1 MQNKIQAPRPRRPAP
16 DEQHVLEHLTFR
28 PIALH
33 EAERFDQLIV
43 QHHYLQRSELVGEH
57 LRYVATYQ
65 GQWLALAAWCA
76 PTWHLKARD
85 AFIGWTDEQRRTRL
99 PLLANNARLLVLPDC
114 HYPNLISRF
123 MKLMLARLSADWQ
136 ARWGHP
142 LALVE
147 SFVDPQLDR
156 GTAYPV
162 SGWSKLGHS
171 AGWKR
176 SAEDFYQKH
185 GRPKQIW
192 VRELVKKACVKLRAP
207 TLPPDWAAVEEN
219 ARPRCTAKAPQLR
232 RLVETLRAKV
242 PECRSK
248 KGLAFPIAG
257 MLALL
262 AQATFSGVRRGP
274 QDLAGYAATLTQG
287 QLRALGF
294 RCDKH
299 TRRVRCPG
307 VTPFRDVLI
316 GVDAAA
322 LQRAL
327 LAWQEQLLGPAQDN
341 LVIVDGKTLRH
352 AHLEL
357 VSAVNGRG
365 RWLGT
370 VAVPEGSNE
379 IPAARQ
385 LLTQVSLENKTTLA
399 DALHTQLE
407 TAQQILFEGGG
418 DYALT
423 VKANQKGLVQTLAT
437 LLTPGKFSPS
447 AHAADPR
454 ADPGTQLQPSGDSAP
469 GMPGSDPGA
478 GQFSRRPADC
488 APAAAGAESRS
499 EDHRNGVSDQQPDA
513 GTTRRLGLAAPQAQL
528 LGDRKPVAPRA
539 GRVAG

>member
-1 MQNKIQAPRPRRPAP
+1 MPNQINIGGHRQPTA
-16 DEQHVLEHLTFR
+16 DEQHILEQLTVQ
-28 PIALH
+28 PIAPH
-33 EAERFDQLIV
+33 ETERFDQLIV

-85 AFIGWTDEQRRTRL
+85 AFIGWTDEQRRVRL

-114 HYPNLISRF
+114 HAPNLISRF

-136 ARWGHP
+136 ACWGHP

-147 SFVDPQLDR
+147 SFVDPQLYR
-156 GTAYPV
+156 GTAYKV
-162 SGWSKLGHS
+162 SGWSRLGQS

-185 GRPKQIW
+185 DRPKQIW
-192 VRELVKKACVKLRAP
+192 VRALVHQACEKLRAP
-207 TLPPDWAAVEEN
+207 TLPPDWAAVEQN
-219 ARPRCTAKAPQLR
+219 ARPRCRAKALQLR
-232 RLVETLRAKV
+232 SLVETLRAQV

-257 MLALL
+257 MLALIAL
-262 AQATFSGVRRGP
+262 ATFSGVRRGP
-274 QDLAGYAATLTQG
+274 QDLADYAATLSQG

-327 LAWQEQLLGPAQDN
+327 LAWQEQLLGPAQDP

-357 VSAVNGRG
+357 VSAVTGQG

-370 VAVPEGSNE
+370 LAVPEGSNE

-385 LLTQVSLENKTTLA
+385 LLTQVPVENKTTLA

-454 ADPGTQLQPSGDSAP
+454 ADPGTQLQPPGDSP
-469 GMPGSDPGA
+469 LGMPGSDPGA
-478 GQFSRRPADC
+478 SRLSRRAPHC
-488 APAAAGAESRS
+488 APAPAGALSRS
-499 EDHRNGVSDQQPDA
+499 QDDRDGVSDQQPDPGA
-513 GTTRRLGLAAPQAQL
+513 TRRLGLAAPQAQL
-528 LGDRKPVAPRA
+528 LGDREPVAPRA
-539 GRVAG
+539 GRVAR

>member
-1 MQNKIQAPRPRRPAP
+1 MPHPITPPYHRQPTA
-16 DEQHVLEHLTFR
+16 DEQHVLEHLTVR
-28 PIALH
+28 PIEPH

-43 QHHYLQRSELVGEH
+43 QHHYLKRSELVGEH
-57 LRYVATYQ
+57 LRYVATYR
-65 GQWLALAAWCA
+65 GQWLGLAAWCA
-76 PTWHLKARD
+76 PVWHLKARD

-114 HYPNLISRF
+114 HFPNLISRF

-147 SFVDPQLDR
+147 SFVDPQLYR
-156 GTAYPV
+156 GTAYKV
-162 SGWSKLGHS
+162 SGWSKLGQS

-185 GRPKQIW
+185 DRPKQIW
-192 VRELVKKACVKLRAP
+192 VRELVKQACVKLRAP
-207 TLPPDWAAVEEN
+207 TLPPDWAAVAQN

-232 RLVETLRAKV
+232 SLVETLRAEV

-248 KGLAFPIAG
+248 KGLVFPIAG
-257 MLALL
+257 MLALI

-274 QDLAGYAATLTQG
+274 QDLADYAATLSQG

-307 VTPFRDVLI
+307 ITPFRDVLI

-327 LAWQEQLLGPAQDN
+327 LAWQEQLLGPPQDD

-357 VSAVNGRG
+357 VSAVTGQG

-370 VAVPEGSNE
+370 HAVPEGSNE

-385 LLTQVSLENKTTLA
+385 LLTQVSVENKTTLA

-447 AHAADPR
+447 AHAADPC
-454 ADPGTQLQPSGDSAP
+454 ADPGTQLQPP
-469 GMPGSDPGA
+469 
-478 GQFSRRPADC
+478 
-488 APAAAGAESRS
+488 
-499 EDHRNGVSDQQPDA
+499 
-513 GTTRRLGLAAPQAQL
+513 
-528 LGDRKPVAPRA
+528 
-539 GRVAG
+539 

>member
-1 MQNKIQAPRPRRPAP
+1 MPTKSNASRPRRPTA
-16 DEQHVLEHLTFR
+16 DEQHVLEHLTVR
-28 PIALH
+28 PLEPH
-33 EAERFDQLIV
+33 ETARFDQLIV
-43 QHHYLQRSELVGEH
+43 QHHYLHRSELVGEH
-57 LRYVATYQ
+57 VRYVATYQ

-85 AFIGWTDEQRRTRL
+85 AFIGWTNEQRRTRL

-114 HYPNLISRF
+114 HFPNLISRF
-123 MKLMLARLSADWQ
+123 MKLMLARLSTDWQ

-147 SFVDPQLDR
+147 SFVDPQLYR
-156 GTAYPV
+156 GTAYKV

-185 GRPKQIW
+185 DRPKQIW
-192 VRELVKKACVKLRAP
+192 VRELVKNARVKLRAP
-207 TLPPDWAAVEEN
+207 TLPPAWAAVAQN
-219 ARPRCTAKAPQLR
+219 AQPRCTAKAPQLR
-232 RLVETLRAKV
+232 SLVETLRAEV

-257 MLALL
+257 MLALI

-274 QDLAGYAATLTQG
+274 QDLADYAATLTQG

-299 TRRVRCPG
+299 TGRVRCPG

-316 GVDAAA
+316 GVDAIA
-322 LQRAL
+322 LERAL
-327 LAWQEQLLGPAQDN
+327 LAWQEQLLGPAPDD

-357 VSAVNGRG
+357 VSAVNGQG

-379 IPAARQ
+379 IPIARQ
-385 LLTQVSLENKTTLA
+385 LLSKVSVQNKTTLA

-423 VKANQKGLVQTLAT
+423 VKANQKQRVQTLAT
-437 LLTPGKFSPS
+437 LLTPGEFSPS

-454 ADPGTQLQPSGDSAP
+454 VDSGTQLQPSGDSPP

-478 GQFSRRPADC
+478 SRFSRRTPDC
-488 APAAAGAESRS
+488 AAAAAGAVCRP
-499 EDHRNGVSDQQPDA
+499 EDHRNGLSDQQPDA
-513 GTTRRLGLAAPQAQL
+513 GATRRFGLAAPQAEL

>member
-1 MQNKIQAPRPRRPAP
+1 MPTQIHAPRHRRPSA
-16 DEQHVLEHLTFR
+16 DEQHLLEHLTVR
-28 PIALH
+28 PIAPH
-33 EAERFDQLIV
+33 ETGRFDQLIV
-43 QHHYLQRSELVGEH
+43 QHHYLKRSELVGEH
-57 LRYVATYQ
+57 LRYVAIYQ

-85 AFIGWTDEQRRTRL
+85 AFIGWSDEQRRTRL

-114 HYPNLISRF
+114 HFPNLISRF

-147 SFVDPQLDR
+147 SFVDPQLYR
-156 GTAYPV
+156 GTAYKV
-162 SGWSKLGHS
+162 SGWSKLGQS

-185 GRPKQIW
+185 DRPKQIW
-192 VRELVKKACVKLRAP
+192 VRELVKQACVKLRAP
-207 TLPPDWAAVEEN
+207 TLPPDWAAVEQN
-219 ARPRCTAKAPQLR
+219 ARPRCRTKAPQLR
-232 RLVETLRAKV
+232 SLVETLRAEV

-257 MLALL
+257 MLAVI

-274 QDLAGYAATLTQG
+274 QDVADYAATLSQG

-294 RCDKH
+294 RCNKH
-299 TRRVRCPG
+299 SGRVRCPG

-316 GVDAAA
+316 GVDATA

-327 LAWQEQLLGPAQDN
+327 LVWQEQLLGPAQDN

-357 VSAVNGRG
+357 VSAVNGQG

-370 VAVPEGSNE
+370 VAVAEGSNE

-385 LLTQVSLENKTTLA
+385 LLTQVPLDNKTTLA

-423 VKANQKGLVQTLAT
+423 VKANQKGLVQTLTT

-447 AHAADPR
+447 THAADPR
-454 ADPGTQLQPSGDSAP
+454 VNPGTQLQPPGDSPP
-469 GMPGSDPGA
+469 GMP
-478 GQFSRRPADC
+478 
-488 APAAAGAESRS
+488 
-499 EDHRNGVSDQQPDA
+499 
-513 GTTRRLGLAAPQAQL
+513 
-528 LGDRKPVAPRA
+528 
-539 GRVAG
+539 

>member
-1 MQNKIQAPRPRRPAP
+1 LRDIPGGIFYAAAPMPNKIDTPRHRQPTA
-16 DEQHVLEHLTFR
+16 DEQHVLEHLTVR
-28 PIALH
+28 PLAPH
-33 EAERFDQLIV
+33 ETERFDQLIV
-43 QHHYLQRSELVGEH
+43 QHHYLHRSDLVGEH
-57 LRYVATYQ
+57 LRYVAIYH

-114 HYPNLISRF
+114 HAPNLISRF

-136 ARWGHP
+136 TRWGHP

-147 SFVDPQLDR
+147 TFVDPQLYR
-156 GTAYPV
+156 GTAYQV
-162 SGWSKLGHS
+162 SGWTKLGHS

-185 GRPKQIW
+185 DRPKQIW
-192 VRELVKKACVKLRAP
+192 VHELVKKACVKLRAS
-207 TLPPDWAAVEEN
+207 TLPPDWVAVEQN

-232 RLVETLRAKV
+232 SLVQTLRAEV

-248 KGLAFPIAG
+248 RGLAFPIAG
-257 MLALL
+257 MLALI

-274 QDLAGYAATLTQG
+274 QDLADYAATLGQG

-294 RCDKH
+294 RCDKQ
-299 TRRVRCPG
+299 TDRVRCPG
-307 VTPFRDVLI
+307 VTPFRDVLT

-322 LQRAL
+322 LERAL
-327 LAWQEQLLGPAQDN
+327 LVWQEQLLGPAQDN

-357 VSAVNGRG
+357 VSAVNGQG

-370 VAVPEGSNE
+370 VPVPEGRNE

-385 LLTQVSLENKTTLA
+385 LLTQVSLHHKTTLA

-423 VKANQKGLVQTLAT
+423 VKANQKQLVQTLAT

-447 AHAADPR
+447 THAADPC
-454 ADPGTQLQPSGDSAP
+454 ADPRTQLQSPGNPPP

-478 GQFSRRPADC
+478 SRFSRRPPDR
-488 APAAAGAESRS
+488 APAATS
-499 EDHRNGVSDQQPDA
+499 P
-513 GTTRRLGLAAPQAQL
+513 
-528 LGDRKPVAPRA
+528 
-539 GRVAG
+539 